1 MSSALDGLVRL
12 HPEMASAATALRAL
26 ATALPEA
33 LPPAGVPHLAASG
46 TRLTAG
52 IAALVGEPLLSPTEL
67 LANVHALAAALAAP
81 ARAVLPPSLGRQIG
95 EAEREELAD
104 AALAGVW
111 DLVAALADRIGLEP
125 DAFVTLVDHASR
137 PALRSGARAVHDLV
151 LQSRWTRGT
160 CPACGAAPLLAEL
173 RSNGA
178 AGGAEQERVLRCGR
192 CLTAW
197 PFPRMRCVGCGE
209 TNHQHLAYLHGSG
222 EAAFRRADVCSA
234 CQVYLKSIAVLAP
247 LTLVE
252 LLEVDLATT
261 ALDLAAVERGF
272 HR

>member
-1 MSSALDGLVRL
+1 MSSALDGLVRQ
-12 HPEMASAATALRAL
+12 HPEMAPAATALRTL

-33 LPPAGVPHLAASG
+33 SLPAGVPHLAASEA
-46 TRLTAG
+46 RLAAG
-52 IAALVGEPLLSPTEL
+52 VAALGGEPLLSTSEL
-67 LANVHALAAALAAP
+67 LANVHTLAAALAAP
-81 ARAVLPPSLGRQIG
+81 ARAGLPPSVGQQIG
-95 EAEREELAD
+95 EAEREGLAD

-111 DLVAALADRIGLEP
+111 DVVAALADRIGLEP

-137 PALRSGARAVHDLV
+137 PALRSGARTVHDLV
-151 LQSRWTRGT
+151 LHSRWSRGT

-173 RSNGA
+173 RGSGA
-178 AGGAEQERVLRCGR
+178 GGGAEQERVLRCGR

-209 TNHQHLAYLHGSG
+209 TNHQHLSYLHGAG
-222 EAAFRRADVCSA
+222 EADFRRADVCSA
-234 CQVYLKSIAVLAP
+234 CQAYIKSIAVLAP

-252 LLEVDLATT
+252 MLEVDLATT